1 MPFEDE
7 ASRFI
12 MDKPYLDNQIA
23 RLLTNAAPT
32 IRPCI
37 GQGPGSG
44 AVFRFP
50 PARSLGGKEIV
61 GLP

>member
-1 MPFEDE
+1 MYD
-7 ASRFI
+7 

-44 AVFRFP
+44 AVFRSP